1 VAARETALNVLIACR
16 KDGAWSNGVLKTYI
30 VRDRLDKREAALAS
44 RLCYGV
50 LQNRGKL
57 DFYLQQLLTGKLK
70 NLHPVVRDILHLGL
84 YQLLETDKIPDSAA
98 VNESVSLAKKY
109 CPKLQNAPSLVNA
122 VLRNGVRQRETLQK
136 PTALKDLYSHPQNL
150 IDLLSYYVGPQRL
163 EAMLQANN
171 SAPHTFAQV
180 NTLRTD
186 VNTLLQQLEQEG
198 IGAQIHPWLSDCLIL
213 SETGNLEKLPSF
225 QQGLFYIQDP
235 AAKLS
240 VLCAQL
246 PQKPIRILDCCA
258 APGGKSF
265 AAAMQTAGQAEIISC
280 DIHPH
285 KAALLQK
292 AYDRVHALYP
302 EKCREIERCL
312 KALSQL
318 EKSGDASIDAV
329 TNLSA
334 RMVGVIYRWREDL
347 WAGALT
353 SMGEG
358 IGRFVYLMDAYD
370 DLEDDL
376 RKKRYNP
383 LKAYHQN
390 EDYETFVRDS
400 LTMLIAEST
409 EAFET
414 LPLVQDMDILRNILY
429 AGCWSRYQLKQHK
442 RDKQRGVPAP
452 RKEGTAGKSGH

>member
-1 VAARETALNVLIACR
+1 MAARETALNVLIACR

-30 VRDRLDKREAALAS
+30 ARDRLDKREAALAS

-84 YQLLETDKIPDSAA
+84 YQLFETDKIPDSAA

-109 CPKLQNAPSLVNA
+109 CPKLQNAPSLVNG

-136 PTALKDLYSHPQNL
+136 PTAFKDLYSHPQSL

-163 EAMLQANN
+163 EPMLQANN

-186 VNTLLQQLEQEG
+186 VNTLRLQLEQEG
-198 IGAQIHPWLSDCLIL
+198 VSAQIHPWLPDCLIL
-213 SETGNLEKLPSF
+213 SDTGNLEKLLSF
-225 QQGLFYIQDP
+225 QQGLLYIQDP

-246 PQKPIRILDCCA
+246 PQGPIRILDCCA

-265 AAAMQTAGQAEIISC
+265 AAAMATAGQAEIISC

-285 KAALLQK
+285 KAELLQK
-292 AYDRVHALYP
+292 GAERLGIDRLQAQ
-302 EKCREIERCL
+302 CR
-312 KALSQL
+312 
-318 EKSGDASIDAV
+318 DASVFYAPWEGCMDV
-329 TNLSA
+329 
-334 RMVGVIYRWREDL
+334 VIADVPCSGY
-347 WAGALT
+347 
-353 SMGEG
+353 G
-358 IGRFVYLMDAYD
+358 II
-370 DLEDDL
+370 
-376 RKKRYNP
+376 RKKPDIRYKDPDTMQELPALQLSILNNQARYVKKGGLLMYSTCTLVRRENEGVVEKFLKQNP
-383 LKAYHQN
+383 DFH
-390 EDYETFVRDS
+390 
-400 LTMLIAEST
+400 T
-409 EAFET
+409 EI
-414 LPLVQDMDILRNILY
+414 LPLPNNFPKNDTGMLALVPGEYDTDGFFICRLR
-429 AGCWSRYQLKQHK
+429 REQ
-442 RDKQRGVPAP
+442 
-452 RKEGTAGKSGH
+452 